1 MSRKPRQDT
10 PKTAQHE
17 PLLGRRVFTIALV
30 LDVREAEK
38 QMVVRW
44 PQSTWWGQPGGNP
57 AKPHQEGDG
66 YQTPEAR
73 PRQPMIAPLSSRTT
87 RSGDTKSVRPTLT
100 A

>member
-1 MSRKPRQDT
+1 MLD
-10 PKTAQHE
+10 AVA
-17 PLLGRRVFTIALV
+17 LVRVFTIALV

-57 AKPHQEGDG
+57 AKPHQGWIG
-66 YQTPEAR
+66 CQIPEAR
-73 PRQPMIAPLSSRTT
+73 PLHPMMAPLLSRTT